1 MKKIALV
8 AALPF
13 ALTLA
18 ACGEKAEEAAPA
30 EDTAAT
36 EALPEA
42 APAAEVTD
50 AATAEAAPAAE
61 AADAA
66 TAEAAPAAEETP
78 AAE

>member
-30 EDTAAT
+30 EETAAT
-36 EALPEA
+36 E
-42 APAAEVTD
+42 TM
-50 AATAEAAPAAE
+50 T
-61 AADAA
+61 
-66 TAEAAPAAEETP
+66 EETP
-78 AAE
+78 AAEATDAMAEATPAAEATDAMAEATPAAE